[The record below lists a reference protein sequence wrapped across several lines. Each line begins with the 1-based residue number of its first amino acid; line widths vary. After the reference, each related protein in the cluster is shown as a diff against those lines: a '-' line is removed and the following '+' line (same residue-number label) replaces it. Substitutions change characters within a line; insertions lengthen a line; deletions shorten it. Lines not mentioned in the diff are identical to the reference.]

1 MDPMRLYVLE
11 LEGGRYYVG
20 QTQNLQ
26 RRFQQHV
33 DGEGSVWTRKY
44 APLAIQSSVA
54 LDGPLHEDR
63 VTKELMYK
71 HGIDNVRG
79 GSYCRIDL
87 DDAQHQALTTEMRS
101 ATGTCFECGRP
112 GHFAGQC
119 PAKREPDKTEPARP
133 VKRKRGS
140 KSTRDSCLRCG
151 RSGHSENTC
160 YATTDVDGDTLSDES
175 DEDSDACF
183 RCGRSGHFASACYAK
198 TDVDGDHLDSD

>member
-11 LEGGRYYVG
+11 LERGKYYVG
-20 QTQNLQ
+20 QTKNLQ

-33 DGEGSVWTRKY
+33 DGEGSLWTRKY
-44 APLAIQSSVA
+44 APLAIAISVA

-79 GSYCRIDL
+79 GSYCSIDL
-87 DDAQHQALTTEMRS
+87 DEAQHQTLTTEMRS

-119 PAKREPDKTEPARP
+119 PSKREPPKPA
-133 VKRKRGS
+133 KRKRKRTS
-140 KSTRDSCLRCG
+140 KSACLRCG

-198 TDVDGDHLDSD
+198 TDVDGDRIDSD